1 MGQQPLPYLEVQQSQ
16 QHLEHQQPL
25 VHPLHLVHLL
35 HSEVHLLQVQP
46 EVLPPEVVFLAANKL
61 NKQVHSEVL
70 QQPLP
75 RVYSEVPH
83 LMLHLLVLS
92 HLMLHLLVLSHLML
106 HLLVLSHLMLHLSV
120 LLLPMLH
127 LLVQLHNNKVQA
139 CLEPPQLHPSIN
151 NLLEVV
157 APYLEV

>member
-1 MGQQPLPYLEVQQSQ
+1 MGQQPLPYLEVQLSQ

-25 VHPLHLVHLL
+25 VHQLRLVHRL

-61 NKQVHSEVL
+61 NKQMHSEVL
-70 QQPLP
+70 QQQRPLAAERVFLGLLLKQPLP
-75 RVYSEVPH
+75 RVYSELPHLTLHLLVLLH
-83 LMLHLLVLS
+83 LMLHLLV
-92 HLMLHLLVLSHLML
+92 HLHPMLHLLVLLQH
-106 HLLVLSHLMLHLSV
+106 
-120 LLLPMLH
+120 
-127 LLVQLHNNKVQA
+127 NKVQA
-139 CLEPPQLHPSIN
+139 YLEHLQQHLPIN